1 MHFIIQFDIHVMC
14 AGSKKYQ
21 YPLHI
26 RVIENAKVGGV
37 QKPIS
42 KFLTESMNRR

>member
-1 MHFIIQFDIHVMC
+1 MHFIIQFDIQVMC

-21 YPLHI
+21 YPPHI
-26 RVIENAKVGGV
+26 RVIGNSKVGAV

-42 KFLTESMNRR
+42 KFLMESMNRR